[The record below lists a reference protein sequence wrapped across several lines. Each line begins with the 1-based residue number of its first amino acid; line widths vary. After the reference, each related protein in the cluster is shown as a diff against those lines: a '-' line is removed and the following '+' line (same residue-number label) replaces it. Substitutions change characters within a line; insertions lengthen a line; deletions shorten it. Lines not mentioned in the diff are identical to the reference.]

1 MQKSADEIKAETRIY
16 KFKTVHIIK
25 TVILW
30 VYKVCR
36 GLADRQ
42 EENRKAEKLKKNKTF
57 DAQ

>member
-42 EENRKAEKLKKNKTF
+42 EENRKAEN
-57 DAQ
+57 